1 MSHQT
6 AVESRNFQAYTAFMK
21 RIILLASWAFFALLP
36 IPAKTHPHVFIDTG
50 LHFLFDDKGQLAAVR
65 VIWVYDELYSL
76 LLVAD
81 RGLDPDGD
89 DVLTQAEKQ
98 ALAGTDVAWDQ
109 GFPGDVEL
117 RNSAGELILLAG
129 PLEHTADYKDGRII
143 TTHIRPLKKRFRPAE
158 TGITAKIFDVTYF
171 VAYDLR
177 LDLKI
182 KGEQNCNVQIQRV
195 DIEAAMEK
203 VDKKYFGPDAP
214 EFDDDDF
221 PEVGELF
228 ADSMV
233 LTCAPS
239 S

>member
-1 MSHQT
+1 
-6 AVESRNFQAYTAFMK
+6 MK

-36 IPAKTHPHVFIDTG
+36 IPAQTHPHVFIDST

-76 LLVAD
+76 LLVED

-89 DVLTQAEKQ
+89 DALTDAEKQ

-109 GFPGDVEL
+109 GFPGDLEL
-117 RNSAGELILLAG
+117 RDGAGALILLAG
-129 PLEHTADYKDGRII
+129 PLEHMADYRDGRII
-143 TTHIRPLKKRFRPAE
+143 TTHIRPLKQRFRPDE
-158 TGITAKIFDVTYF
+158 NGITAKVFDPTYF

-177 LDLKI
+177 LEPKI
-182 KGEQNCNVQIQRV
+182 EGDENCSVQIHRV

-203 VDKKYFGPDAP
+203 VDRKYFGPDAE

-228 ADSMV
+228 ADTMV
-233 LTCAPS
+233 LTCAAFS
-239 S
+239 